1 MFRESEN
8 PEEQV
13 MKAMEANYNNSEF
26 GVTEL
31 CGALG
36 MSRTLLSRKLNA
48 EVGVPASQFIRDYR
62 LDIAKRLLQSRGSQR
77 NIAEIAFSVGFNDPK
92 YFTRCF
98 TRKFGVSPSGVAGDE
113 KDNIDNSDKTPYSIS
128 QDAES
133 VLERSENI
141 SEQNDDE

>member
-1 MFRESEN
+1 MMCS
-8 PEEQV
+8 
-13 MKAMEANYNNSEF
+13 Y
-26 GVTEL
+26 
-31 CGALG
+31 
-36 MSRTLLSRKLNA
+36 
-48 EVGVPASQFIRDYR
+48 GVPASQFIRDYR